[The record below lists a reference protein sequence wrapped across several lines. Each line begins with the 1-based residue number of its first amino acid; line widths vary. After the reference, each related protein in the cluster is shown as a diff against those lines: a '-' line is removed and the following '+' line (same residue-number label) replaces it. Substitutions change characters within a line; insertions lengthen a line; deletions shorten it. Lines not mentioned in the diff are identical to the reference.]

1 MAIPP
6 FSDFHQPIL
15 KYLYDKNEATQREL
29 MDVMA
34 DYFSLSESDIRETI
48 SNGSSR
54 LYNRVSWARSY
65 LKDAGLTNNAERGKT
80 CITEEGRRVFESG
93 KVIDTKY
100 LTELK
105 KNLGSDVTEE
115 IKEKADSEEDCQ
127 ITPEESLYAA
137 IKQMNSK
144 LESDILDEIMNQTPE
159 FFENLVTDLLA
170 EMYGGQFEENSEVT
184 GRTGDGGI
192 DGIIKKDRLG
202 FDNIYV
208 QAKRWENSVD
218 RTEIQKFSGALDGQN
233 ATNGAFITT
242 SDFSSG
248 AKDYAKRLHGKRIVL
263 INGKELAKLM
273 IEYGVGLSSK
283 TVIDIKKIDYN
294 YFNPDI

>member
-15 KYLYDKNEATQREL
+15 KYLYENNVATQKEL
-29 MDVMA
+29 MNAMA
-34 DYFSLSESDIRETI
+34 NYFSLDEFDLKETI

-80 CITEEGRRVFESG
+80 RITEEGRRVFESG
-93 KVIDTKY
+93 KIVDTKY
-100 LTELK
+100 LVELK
-105 KNLGSDVTEE
+105 KLHEADVTEE
-115 IKEKADSEEDCQ
+115 IEEKVNSEEDCQ

-170 EMYGGQFEENSEVT
+170 EMYGGEFEKNKEVT

-202 FDNIYV
+202 FDNIYI

-248 AKDYAKRLHGKRIVL
+248 AKDYTKGLRGKHIVL

-294 YFNPDI
+294 YFNPEI